1 MVESVEKLK
10 KMFDK
15 LEGLDPKD
23 AMGDARIKLLKSTLT
38 FIKAIEASDLDHK
51 VFIPVL
57 VGFMEVYSSLVSH
70 AYQHLHD
77 PDELDEEGKLN
88 AELLGI
94 IKTNIVGEA

>member
-1 MVESVEKLK
+1 MVQSVEKLK

-15 LEGLDPKD
+15 LEELDPKD

-38 FIKAIEASDLDHK
+38 FIKAIEDSDIDQE

-57 VGFMEVYSSLVSH
+57 VGFMETYSILVSY
-70 AYQHLHD
+70 AYQNNHD
-77 PDELDEEGKLN
+77 PVELDEEGKLN
-88 AELLGI
+88 AELLGM